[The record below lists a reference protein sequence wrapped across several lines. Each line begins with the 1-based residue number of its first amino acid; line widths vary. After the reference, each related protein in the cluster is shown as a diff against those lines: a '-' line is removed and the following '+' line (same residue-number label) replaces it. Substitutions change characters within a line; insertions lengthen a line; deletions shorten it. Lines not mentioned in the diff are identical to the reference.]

1 MSLIDLQGHYAIANT
16 DGGNKMKQ
24 KQAWTL
30 MLAALAGLS
39 IGVGPAV
46 AQPWPQKPIMLIVP
60 FAAGGGTD
68 AFARPLAVQLDQQL
82 GTRVLIENR
91 AGGGGTIGAAAA
103 AKAPPDGYTFFV
115 GAAHHAIAPAVYPK
129 LSYNIETDFIPI
141 AMIARPPHV
150 VVVHPGKVAATTLPE
165 LIAYARANP
174 DKLNYGSAGGGT
186 THHLAGEL
194 FKLLTNTR
202 INHIPYRGAGP
213 LMQDLLAGHV
223 DMAFDGLGTSA
234 SQIGEGRI
242 RALAV
247 AASSRVPAFPNVPT
261 AAEAGV
267 PGYEVATWY
276 ALWAPKNTP
285 APIVT
290 RMTKELQTALQ
301 VPAIKEA
308 WARNGSDVPEM
319 TGAEFGAFVTA
330 EVARWAKVVQDAGV
344 KVD

>member
-1 MSLIDLQGHYAIANT
+1 VN
-16 DGGNKMKQ
+16 Q
-24 KQAWTL
+24 KRAWTL
-30 MLAALAGLS
+30 MVAALAGLS
-39 IGVGPAV
+39 IGAGPAL
-46 AQPWPQKPIMLIVP
+46 AQSWPQKPIMLIVP

-82 GTRVLIENR
+82 GARVLIENR

-129 LSYNIETDFIPI
+129 LSYSIESDFIPI

-165 LIAYARANP
+165 LIAHARANP
-174 DKLNYGSAGGGT
+174 EKLNYGSAGGGT

-247 AASSRVPAFPNVPT
+247 AASSRVPAFPNLPT

-285 APIVT
+285 APIVA

-301 VPAIKEA
+301 VPSIKEA

-319 TGAEFGAFVTA
+319 TGADFGAFVTA

-344 KVD
+344 KVE

>member
-1 MSLIDLQGHYAIANT
+1 V
-16 DGGNKMKQ
+16 KQ
-24 KQAWTL
+24 KREWTL
-30 MLAALAGLS
+30 MLAALASLS
-39 IGVGPAV
+39 VGAAPAL
-46 AQPWPQKPIMLIVP
+46 AQSWPQKPIMLIVP

-68 AFARPLAVQLDQQL
+68 AFARPLAAQLDQQL
-82 GTRVLIENR
+82 GARVLIENR

-129 LSYNIETDFIPI
+129 LSYSIENDFIPI
-141 AMIARPPHV
+141 GMIARPPHV
-150 VVVHPGKVAATTLPE
+150 VVVHPGKVSATTLAE
-165 LIAYARANP
+165 LIAHARANP
-174 DKLNYGSAGGGT
+174 DKINYGSAGGGT

-234 SQIGEGRI
+234 AQISEGKVRP
-242 RALAV
+242 LAI
-247 AASSRVPAFPNVPT
+247 AASSRVPAFPNIPT

-267 PGYEVATWY
+267 AGYEVATWY

-285 APIVT
+285 AAIIT

-301 VPAIKEA
+301 GSAIKDA
-308 WARNGSDVPEM
+308 WGRNGSDVPEM
-319 TGAEFGAFVTA
+319 TGADFGAFVTA

-344 KVD
+344 KVE

>member
-1 MSLIDLQGHYAIANT
+1 
-16 DGGNKMKQ
+16 MKQ
-24 KQAWTL
+24 KRAWTL
-30 MLAALAGLS
+30 MVAALAGLS
-39 IGVGPAV
+39 IGAGPAL
-46 AQPWPQKPIMLIVP
+46 AQSWPQKPIMLIVP

-129 LSYNIETDFIPI
+129 LSYSIENDFIPI

-150 VVVHPGKVAATTLPE
+150 VVVHPGKVAATTLAE
-165 LIAYARANP
+165 LIAHARANP
-174 DKLNYGSAGGGT
+174 DKINYGSAGGGT

-234 SQIGEGRI
+234 SQISEGRV

-247 AASSRVPAFPNVPT
+247 AASSRVPAFPNLPT

-285 APIVT
+285 AAIVT

-301 VPAIKEA
+301 VSAIKDA
-308 WARNGSDVPEM
+308 WGRNGSDVPEM
-319 TGAEFGAFVTA
+319 TGDDFGAFVTA
-330 EVARWAKVVQDAGV
+330 EVARWAKVVQEAGV
-344 KVD
+344 KVE

>member
-1 MSLIDLQGHYAIANT
+1 MDP
-16 DGGNKMKQ
+16 DGRRPGGPFDWSRPG
-24 KQAWTL
+24 ACPI
-30 MLAALAGLS
+30 LAAEADHVDRAICRGRWDRC
-39 IGVGPAV
+39 VRA
-46 AQPWPQKPIMLIVP
+46 
-60 FAAGGGTD
+60 TTRRT
-68 AFARPLAVQLDQQL
+68 ARPAARHPGAD
-82 GTRVLIENR
+82 RKPR
-91 AGGGGTIGAAAA
+91 CGGGTIGAAAA

-129 LSYNIETDFIPI
+129 LSYSIETDFIPI

-150 VVVHPGKVAATTLPE
+150 VVVHPGKVTATTLAE
-165 LIAYARANP
+165 LIAHARANP
-174 DKLNYGSAGGGT
+174 DKINYGSAGGGT

-247 AASSRVPAFPNVPT
+247 AASSRVPAFPNLPT

-267 PGYEVATWY
+267 PGYEVATLY

-285 APIVT
+285 AAIVT
-290 RMTKELQTALQ
+290 RM
-301 VPAIKEA
+301 
-308 WARNGSDVPEM
+308 
-319 TGAEFGAFVTA
+319 
-330 EVARWAKVVQDAGV
+330 
-344 KVD
+344 

>member
-1 MSLIDLQGHYAIANT
+1 V
-16 DGGNKMKQ
+16 KQ
-24 KQAWTL
+24 KREWTL
-30 MLAALAGLS
+30 MLAALASLS
-39 IGVGPAV
+39 VGTAPAL
-46 AQPWPQKPIMLIVP
+46 AQSWPQKPIMLIVP

-68 AFARPLAVQLDQQL
+68 AFARPLAAQLDQQL
-82 GTRVLIENR
+82 GARVLIENR

-129 LSYNIETDFIPI
+129 LSYSIENDFIPI
-141 AMIARPPHV
+141 GMIARPPHV
-150 VVVHPGKVAATTLPE
+150 VVVHPGKVSATTLAE
-165 LIAYARANP
+165 LIAHARANP
-174 DKLNYGSAGGGT
+174 DKINYGSAGGGT

-234 SQIGEGRI
+234 AQISEGKVRP
-242 RALAV
+242 LAI
-247 AASSRVPAFPNVPT
+247 AASSRVPAFPNIPT

-267 PGYEVATWY
+267 AGYEVATWY

-285 APIVT
+285 AAIIT

-301 VPAIKEA
+301 GSAIKDA
-308 WARNGSDVPEM
+308 WGRNGSDVPEM
-319 TGAEFGAFVTA
+319 TGADFGAFVTA

-344 KVD
+344 KVE

>member
-1 MSLIDLQGHYAIANT
+1 
-16 DGGNKMKQ
+16 MKQ
-24 KQAWTL
+24 KRAWTL
-30 MLAALAGLS
+30 MLSALAGLS
-39 IGVGPAV
+39 IGAGPAL
-46 AQPWPQKPIMLIVP
+46 AQSWPQKPIMLIVP

-129 LSYNIETDFIPI
+129 LSYSIESDFIPI

-165 LIAYARANP
+165 LIAHARANP
-174 DKLNYGSAGGGT
+174 EKLNYGSAGGGT

-242 RALAV
+242 RAFAV
-247 AASSRVPAFPNVPT
+247 AASSRVPAFPNLPT

-285 APIVT
+285 AAIVT

-301 VPAIKEA
+301 VPSIKEA

-319 TGAEFGAFVTA
+319 TGADFGAFVTA

-344 KVD
+344 KVE

>member
-1 MSLIDLQGHYAIANT
+1 
-16 DGGNKMKQ
+16 MKQ
-24 KQAWTL
+24 KRAWTL
-30 MLAALAGLS
+30 MVAALAGLS
-39 IGVGPAV
+39 IGAGPAL
-46 AQPWPQKPIMLIVP
+46 AQSWPQKPIMLIVP

-129 LSYNIETDFIPI
+129 LSYSIETDFIPI

-165 LIAYARANP
+165 LIAHARANP
-174 DKLNYGSAGGGT
+174 DKINYGSAGGGT

-247 AASSRVPAFPNVPT
+247 AASSRVPAFPNLPT

-301 VPAIKEA
+301 VSSIKEA
-308 WARNGSDVPEM
+308 WGRNGSDVPEM
-319 TGAEFGAFVTA
+319 TGADFGAFVTA

>member
-1 MSLIDLQGHYAIANT
+1 V
-16 DGGNKMKQ
+16 KQ
-24 KQAWTL
+24 KREWTL
-30 MLAALAGLS
+30 MLAALASLS
-39 IGVGPAV
+39 VGTAPAL
-46 AQPWPQKPIMLIVP
+46 AQSWPQKPIMLIVP

-68 AFARPLAVQLDQQL
+68 AFARPLAAQLDQQL
-82 GTRVLIENR
+82 GARVLIENR

-129 LSYNIETDFIPI
+129 LSYSIENDFIPI
-141 AMIARPPHV
+141 GMIARPPHV
-150 VVVHPGKVAATTLPE
+150 VVVHPGKVSATTLAE
-165 LIAYARANP
+165 LIAHARANP
-174 DKLNYGSAGGGT
+174 DKINYGSAGGGT

-234 SQIGEGRI
+234 AQISEGKVRP
-242 RALAV
+242 LAI
-247 AASSRVPAFPNVPT
+247 AASSRVPAFPNIPT

-267 PGYEVATWY
+267 AGYEVATWY

-285 APIVT
+285 AAIIT

-301 VPAIKEA
+301 GSAIKDA
-308 WARNGSDVPEM
+308 WGRNGSDVPEM
-319 TGAEFGAFVTA
+319 TGGDFGAFVTA

-344 KVD
+344 KVE

>member
-1 MSLIDLQGHYAIANT
+1 
-16 DGGNKMKQ
+16 
-24 KQAWTL
+24 
-30 MLAALAGLS
+30 
-39 IGVGPAV
+39 
-46 AQPWPQKPIMLIVP
+46 
-60 FAAGGGTD
+60 
-68 AFARPLAVQLDQQL
+68 
-82 GTRVLIENR
+82 
-91 AGGGGTIGAAAA
+91 
-103 AKAPPDGYTFFV
+103 
-115 GAAHHAIAPAVYPK
+115 
-129 LSYNIETDFIPI
+129 
-141 AMIARPPHV
+141 MIARPPHV
-150 VVVHPGKVAATTLPE
+150 VVVHPGKVAATTLAE
-165 LIAYARANP
+165 LIAHARANP
-174 DKLNYGSAGGGT
+174 DKINYASAGGGT

-234 SQIGEGRI
+234 SQISEGRV

-247 AASSRVPAFPNVPT
+247 AASSRVPAFPNLPT

-285 APIVT
+285 AAIVT

-301 VPAIKEA
+301 GSAIKDA
-308 WARNGSDVPEM
+308 WGRNGSDVPEM
-319 TGAEFGAFVTA
+319 TGADFGAFVTA

-344 KVD
+344 KVE